1 MTNLEMFFV
10 GFVSLL
16 LAGTASF
23 LTASHNARWEA
34 KYHSLPQYVQM
45 TEFTKRG
52 DFLRGSYVEVN
63 ERARWVEVRL

>member
-34 KYHSLPQYVQM
+34 KYHSLPQYVQIADISQYG
-45 TEFTKRG
+45 FRG
-52 DFLRGSYVEVN
+52 GFGE
-63 ERARWVEVRL
+63 